1 MTNRLPIVLTSRSP
15 LAVLL
20 AALLIF
26 LAATVARTQTEDAF
40 NDTGADPVKLFER
53 GQNAHARGSAGDPA
67 QLAIALEFYDEA
79 LKVKPDFSEAEFQR
93 ANVLIALSRLD
104 EAEVGLRRTLTLR
117 KDWSLPLAT
126 LGALLVRRE
135 RDAEAEPLLRQALK
149 FDPENSLA
157 ERILAD
163 IRLRA
168 GDAKEALALLQRATS
183 ETDAPLSAWVLRA
196 RAQRATSDNAAALVS
211 LEHVL
216 QTDPRNA
223 GALLERA
230 EIRIINHDNGRAIM
244 DLAAAE
250 SSFRRDKAI
259 ASRLAAD
266 YELAGKPAEAQRVAQ
281 LAGLVKVA
289 DASKTSLQVVGTKAE
304 IETANSDEPAI
315 ARKALEVLL
324 AKNPN
329 NAMLMARLGASYRTV
344 DPVRSLRYY
353 QSAAQI
359 EPANPEYATGFSA
372 ALIQARRFPEAAA
385 VLRKVIAAA
394 PNNYAAHA
402 NLATALYELKQF
414 VPALAEYDWLLQAK
428 PELTVAYYFIATAHD
443 YLGEYDRALAAYE
456 TFLARGDATTNQLEI
471 DKVKLRLPSLRRQIK
486 LGQGVKRKPAQT
498 QP

>member
-20 AALLIF
+20 AALLMF

-93 ANVLIALSRLD
+93 ANVLIALGRLD

-163 IRLRA
+163 MRLRA

-183 ETDAPLSAWVLRA
+183 ETDAPLSAWMLRA

-230 EIRIINHDNGRAIM
+230 EIRITNHDNERAII

-250 SSFRRDKAI
+250 SSFRGDKAI

-304 IETANSDEPAI
+304 IETTNSDEPAI

-372 ALIQARRFPEAAA
+372 ALIQARRFAEAAA

-443 YLGEYDRALAAYE
+443 YLGEYDRALTAYE

>member
-1 MTNRLPIVLTSRSP
+1 
-15 LAVLL
+15 
-20 AALLIF
+20 
-26 LAATVARTQTEDAF
+26 
-40 NDTGADPVKLFER
+40 
-53 GQNAHARGSAGDPA
+53 
-67 QLAIALEFYDEA
+67 
-79 LKVKPDFSEAEFQR
+79 
-93 ANVLIALSRLD
+93 
-104 EAEVGLRRTLTLR
+104 
-117 KDWSLPLAT
+117 
-126 LGALLVRRE
+126 
-135 RDAEAEPLLRQALK
+135 
-149 FDPENSLA
+149 
-157 ERILAD
+157 
-163 IRLRA
+163 
-168 GDAKEALALLQRATS
+168 
-183 ETDAPLSAWVLRA
+183 
-196 RAQRATSDNAAALVS
+196 
-211 LEHVL
+211 
-216 QTDPRNA
+216 
-223 GALLERA
+223 
-230 EIRIINHDNGRAIM
+230 M

-250 SSFRRDKAI
+250 SSFRGDKAI